1 MNNIELALE
10 KNGLKQEELPKAVQN
25 KIHHYDGIVEMLEE
39 TRTEFEEEEDEEV
52 KKEIGEKIEEA
63 EEYLKEVESGILN
76 SIKLVK
82 EKLDKL
88 DEPPTP
94 PAPINEPPTPP
105 TDKVDDPTPPA
116 PTPKVDE
123 PPTPP
128 VPPNQDD
135 KPKKKGGAIK
145 LIFGITA
152 LLLTLGAVNTLNR
165 E

>member
-10 KNGLKQEELPKAVQN
+10 KNGFKQEELPKAVQN
-25 KIHHYDGIVEMLEE
+25 KILHYEGLAETLEE
-39 TRTEFEEEEDEEV
+39 SRTEFEEEEDEDV
-52 KKEIGEKIEEA
+52 KSEIGEKIEEA
-63 EEYLKEVESGILN
+63 EEYLKELEKGILN
-76 SIKLVK
+76 SIQILK

-88 DEPPTP
+88 NEPPTP
-94 PAPINEPPTPP
+94 PAPIDEPPTPP
-105 TDKVDDPTPPA
+105 TDKVDNPT
-116 PTPKVDE
+116 

-128 VPPNQDD
+128 VPNNHDD

-145 LIFGITA
+145 WIFGITA